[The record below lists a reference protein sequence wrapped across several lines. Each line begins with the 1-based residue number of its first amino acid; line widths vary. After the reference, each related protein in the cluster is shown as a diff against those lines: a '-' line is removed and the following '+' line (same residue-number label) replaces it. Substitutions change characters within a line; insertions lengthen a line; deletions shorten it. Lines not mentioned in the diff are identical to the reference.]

1 MEVKERQTQKERQ
14 RNKEKKRREEEA
26 DKDRKLIYGYAE
38 NMYTERSTAGKKR
51 GKYDTMLC
59 FLVSNNEPAVMSEIR
74 VKEIFRERF

>member
-38 NMYTERSTAGKKR
+38 NMYTERSTVQLGK
-51 GKYDTMLC
+51 
-59 FLVSNNEPAVMSEIR
+59 
-74 VKEIFRERF
+74 REENMIQCCVF